1 MMKVSEQVMKCFR
14 VIKER
19 NYLVVVKSYSKD
31 IDVANYHKA
40 TAKIHTRPPTNLHIS
55 ISTMSLAAHLLPKL
69 QNSKNLITAGGQEEE
84 TQRTQKL
91 SNLLNDIYT
100 EKLTM
105 QQIIDSVTQTNNF
118 TIIYFRINAV
128 K

>member
-1 MMKVSEQVMKCFR
+1 
-14 VIKER
+14 
-19 NYLVVVKSYSKD
+19 
-31 IDVANYHKA
+31 
-40 TAKIHTRPPTNLHIS
+40 
-55 ISTMSLAAHLLPKL
+55 MSLAAHLLPKL

-105 QQIIDSVTQTNNF
+105 QQIIDSVTQTNNL
-118 TIIYFRINAV
+118 TIIYFQINAV

>member
-1 MMKVSEQVMKCFR
+1 
-14 VIKER
+14 
-19 NYLVVVKSYSKD
+19 
-31 IDVANYHKA
+31 
-40 TAKIHTRPPTNLHIS
+40 
-55 ISTMSLAAHLLPKL
+55 MSLAAHLLPKL

-118 TIIYFRINAV
+118 TIIYFQINAV

>member
-1 MMKVSEQVMKCFR
+1 
-14 VIKER
+14 
-19 NYLVVVKSYSKD
+19 
-31 IDVANYHKA
+31 
-40 TAKIHTRPPTNLHIS
+40 
-55 ISTMSLAAHLLPKL
+55 MSLAAHLLPKL

-118 TIIYFRINAV
+118 TIIYFRRNAV